1 MLLCCD
7 WTLLRLFPPL
17 RAAWARKGTQ
27 ATVPITGAN
36 AKRVLFGAI
45 NLRTAHRVVLIR
57 PRAGA
62 ADAQAF
68 LRELRRRYRTASTIW
83 LLADRASAHTA
94 ARTQMLAAAL
104 GIRFLWLPKQ
114 APELNAMDQLWRE
127 LKRLIAANRQAAS
140 VDALAS
146 DAADWVL
153 RLTPQQARRKAGM
166 TSTDIPQ
173 IADGFAG
180 SERMEAIARVPC
192 RRSCRSERRKHLC
205 SGAVMANMVCLLI
218 RSPSF
223 GRTSPADLQADRLR
237 R

>member
-1 MLLCCD
+1 VLLCCD

-17 RAAWARKGTQ
+17 RAAWAVKGTQ

-68 LRELRRRYRTASTIW
+68 LRELRRRYRTAS
-83 LLADRASAHTA
+83 
-94 ARTQMLAAAL
+94 
-104 GIRFLWLPKQ
+104 IRFLWLPKQ

-140 VDALAS
+140 VNALAS
-146 DAADWVL
+146 DAADWAL
-153 RLTPQQARRKAGM
+153 RLTLQQARRKAGM
-166 TSTDIPQ
+166 AS
-173 IADGFAG
+173 
-180 SERMEAIARVPC
+180 
-192 RRSCRSERRKHLC
+192 KHYW
-205 SGAVMANMVCLLI
+205 
-218 RSPSF
+218 
-223 GRTSPADLQADRLR
+223 LR
-237 R
+237 NLVNDFWPPT

>member
-1 MLLCCD
+1 VLLCCD

-17 RAAWARKGTQ
+17 RAAWAVKGTQ

-94 ARTQMLAAAL
+94 VRTQMLAIAL

-127 LKRLIAANRQAAS
+127 LKRLIAANRQAVS
-140 VDALAS
+140 VNALAS

-166 TSTDIPQ
+166 AS
-173 IADGFAG
+173 
-180 SERMEAIARVPC
+180 
-192 RRSCRSERRKHLC
+192 KHYW
-205 SGAVMANMVCLLI
+205 
-218 RSPSF
+218 
-223 GRTSPADLQADRLR
+223 LR
-237 R
+237 NLVNDFWPPT

>member
-1 MLLCCD
+1 MRRTIAGSGPATSTPGSAAGPEKGGIIRRLRTGWRAGDVLLCCD

-45 NLRTAHRVVLIR
+45 NLWTAHRVVLIR

-68 LRELRRRYRTASTIW
+68 LRELRRRYRTAGTIW
-83 LLADRASAHTA
+83 LLLDRASAHTA
-94 ARTQMLAAAL
+94 ARTQMVAAAL

-140 VDALAS
+140 ADALAS
-146 DAADWVL
+146 NAADWGL
-153 RLTPQQARRKAGM
+153 GLTPQQARRKAGM
-166 TSTDIPQ
+166 ASQHYWLRNLIRDL
-173 IADGFAG
+173 ALVGFRGDG
-180 SERMEAIARVPC
+180 
-192 RRSCRSERRKHLC
+192 
-205 SGAVMANMVCLLI
+205 SGA
-218 RSPSF
+218 
-223 GRTSPADLQADRLR
+223 G
-237 R
+237 